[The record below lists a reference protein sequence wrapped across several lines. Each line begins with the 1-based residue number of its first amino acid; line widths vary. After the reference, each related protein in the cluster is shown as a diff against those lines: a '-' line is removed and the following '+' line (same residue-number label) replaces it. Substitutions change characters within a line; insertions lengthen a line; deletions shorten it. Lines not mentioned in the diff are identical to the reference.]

1 MIMKQNAVYIVPNSP
16 IFNTSRIQL
25 FDKFNINESIF
36 LRSTLYLNLINNFL
50 NKEDKTDFYFYL
62 DELDKD
68 FLPEEFK
75 QQNFTLHFFDLTN
88 KKLFFENLSFKE
100 FKQHK
105 NNILI
110 SSDIIGINIFDIDKY
125 INLLSIEDESLLI
138 GKSKENEI
146 GVLGF
151 NNYYPDIFD
160 NFTKSYFMFDDF
172 LSRIKSSNHFI
183 TTLNDIILIRNIND
197 FKQLYHELS
206 QKKSIEYCSQEMHER
221 FTHLFIEYK
230 DLLK

>member
-1 MIMKQNAVYIVPNSP
+1 
-16 IFNTSRIQL
+16 
-25 FDKFNINESIF
+25 
-36 LRSTLYLNLINNFL
+36 LINNFSDKE
-50 NKEDKTDFYFYL
+50 NKADFYFYL

-68 FLPEEFK
+68 FLPEEFTR
-75 QQNFTLHFFDLTN
+75 QNFTPHFFDLSN
-88 KKLFFENLSFKE
+88 KKLFFENLSVKE
-100 FKQHK
+100 FTLHK

-110 SSDIIGINIFDIDKY
+110 ASDIIGINIFDIDKC

-146 GVLGF
+146 GILGF

-160 NFTKSYFMFDDF
+160 SFVKSSFMFDDF

-183 TTLNDIILIRNIND
+183 NTLNDVLLIRNIDD

>member
-1 MIMKQNAVYIVPNSP
+1 MIMKQNAVYIVPSSP
-16 IFNTSRIQL
+16 IFNPSHIKL
-25 FDKFNINESIF
+25 FDKFNSDESKF
-36 LRSTLYLNLINNFL
+36 LRSTLYLNLINNFSDKE
-50 NKEDKTDFYFYL
+50 NKADFYFYL

-68 FLPEEFK
+68 FLPEEFTR
-75 QQNFTLHFFDLTN
+75 QNFTPHFFDLSN
-88 KKLFFENLSFKE
+88 KKLFFENLSVKE
-100 FKQHK
+100 FTLHK

-110 SSDIIGINIFDIDKY
+110 ASDIIGINIIDIDKC

-146 GVLGF
+146 GILGF

-160 NFTKSYFMFDDF
+160 SFVKSSFMFDDF

-183 TTLNDIILIRNIND
+183 NTLNDVLLIRNIDD